1 MANTQQQMPGT
12 KDCTS
17 CPAILNS
24 THHINKALIHNETE
38 NPLPRAWQK
47 KKKKETPRRTEIT
60 CNKKCNLY
68 SKYVSE
74 VRKP

>member
-47 KKKKETPRRTEIT
+47 KKKKKRQEELKSHAIKSVI
-60 CNKKCNLY
+60 CIVNM
-68 SKYVSE
+68 
-74 VRKP
+74 